1 MMKSISILSQA
12 FIEMLLKQAREQ
24 LENDG
29 KLLALLF
36 LRFDDERVVFTR
48 EELPEQHEERR
59 RVMRLIGQHMRSRG
73 ENIQEALLVV
83 NSWFVA
89 GRDGVEGLSTA
100 PSQHPRRQAA
110 IVASARNAEDSR
122 YSIVVQPYDVPD
134 DNSLVW
140 REPMIAQYNQPTD
153 VNQRVEGLVDDL
165 FIPQGVH

>member
-1 MMKSISILSQA
+1 MKSISVLSQE
-12 FIEMLLKQAREQ
+12 FIEMLLTHARRQ
-24 LENDG
+24 LENDC
-29 KLLALLF
+29 KLVALLF
-36 LRFDDERVVFTR
+36 LRFDDERVVFAK

-59 RVMRLIGQHMRSRG
+59 RVMRRIGQHMRSRG

-89 GRDGVEGLSTA
+89 GRDGIDGLSTA

-110 IVASARNAEDSR
+110 IVASGRNAEDSKH
-122 YSIVVQPYDVPD
+122 SIVVQPYDVND

-140 REPMIAQYNQPTD
+140 LEPMIAHYDHPTD
-153 VNQRVEGLVDDL
+153 AKNRVIGLVDDL